1 MRFCSTKATIRTLVL
16 LTAVLTAPSFAAA
29 EPLKI
34 LPLGDSITYGIGSL
48 DNGGYRTKLWQDFG
62 SNASAVDFLGT
73 QQGFAADLGDNDNE
87 GHSGYGIDNI
97 KTDLAS
103 NDGVADSNGGY
114 WLTGIYHYQL
124 TPPYVT
130 IIRPAIYPDIILLH
144 IGTNDI
150 SRGASAATAATRLD
164 GLISEIFKLR
174 PATTLML
181 ASLVPRT
188 DDAGM
193 EAVTEQYNALIP
205 GLVTKYSDAGK
216 SIYFVDM
223 HSELTAADLYDGL
236 HPNRDGYAK
245 MGDAWFDAIQAIPEP
260 GTLALLITGSVLAA
274 AVAWRRKK

>member
-16 LTAVLTAPSFAAA
+16 FAAVLTAPSFAAA

-48 DNGGYRTKLWQDFG
+48 DNGGYRTQLWKDFG
-62 SNASAVDFLGT
+62 SDPNAVDFLGT

-87 GHSGYGIDNI
+87 GHSGYGIQDISGNLEGSVGGADN
-97 KTDLAS
+97 
-103 NDGVADSNGGY
+103 NGGY
-114 WLTGIYHYQL
+114 WLTGIKKFVAGQGW
-124 TPPYVT
+124 TVV
-130 IIRPAIYPDIILLH
+130 RPAIYPDIILLH

-150 SRGASAATAATRLD
+150 SRGNSAATTAGWLNT
-164 GLISEIFKLR
+164 LIGHIFTLR
-174 PATTLML
+174 SDTTLL
-181 ASLVPRT
+181 VSSLVPRT
-188 DDAGM
+188 DDAGL

-205 GLVTKYSDAGK
+205 GIVDTYQHAGK
-216 SIYFVDM
+216 SIYFVDI

-245 MGDAWFDAIQAIPEP
+245 MGDAWFGAIQAIPEP